1 MIHSLGPVRA
11 PSVALPVRT
20 APAAPV
26 LLPRPPARPL
36 SVPFARDLAAHGDR
50 VALHTP
56 TGTVTYRA
64 LAERVATTAER
75 LGRVRRLV
83 LVAGANRADALVTYL
98 AALSAGHP
106 VLLVPGDGDEA
117 IASLTAAYRPDVVAR
132 TGTDGTWTLDEHHPG
147 TAHTLHPD
155 LALLLSTSGSTG
167 SPKLVRLSHD
177 NVQANA
183 ESIATYLGITDTDR
197 AATTLPMHYC
207 YGLSVIHSH
216 LSRGAGLL
224 LTERSVTDD
233 AFWAE
238 FRAAGATSLAGVPYT
253 FDLLDRIGFDRME
266 LPRLRRITQ
275 AGGRLAPERVA
286 RYAELGRRRG
296 WDLFVM
302 YGQTEATARMAY
314 LPPHLAA
321 TRPEAVGIP
330 IPGGSFRLRPLD
342 DHEHALAPGDGL
354 TLGHGLTPGQGLT
367 ADRGLTPGRGLA
379 PVPASAHGPAGG
391 EGDRRPLVGEL
402 VYSGPNVMLGYAESP
417 ADLSLGR
424 TVVELRTGDLARQA
438 PDGLYEIVGRRS
450 RFAKIL
456 GLRID
461 PQRVEAALERH
472 GVRAY
477 CAGDGDELAITAAG
491 TAADEPRLRRL
502 AAAACGLPPRAVRLR
517 ALPEADLPRL
527 PTGKPDYTAVRHL
540 SRPAARPSVAAR
552 STPTPTDGH
561 AGGAGSTPVHEHTPA
576 PESVSAARR
585 DTAADQSVTAEPDAA
600 TDRRAPADL
609 SATSGPPS
617 DGLPTVH
624 DRPCTDDRGP
634 TDQLRVLYAEILDRT
649 DVTDDSTFVGLGG
662 DSLCYV
668 EMSLRLE
675 QALGALPPDWHTR
688 PLRDLAT
695 AAATPAAA
703 VRTGTGP
710 APTRSGLRRTLE
722 TGIALRAVGI
732 VLIVGSHIHLFTLQ
746 GAAHILIGVAG
757 HNFARFHLTDAE
769 HRTRVRHL
777 WRSIARIALPS
788 AAWITAAVLAT
799 GLYDPAN
806 ALLLNSLV
814 DQGPER
820 HEWHYW
826 FIEALLYFLVAL
838 ALLLTLPL
846 VDRLERRHT
855 FGLPLALLAIGLLG
869 RYDIAGL
876 APARFHLGPTV
887 VFWLFALGWAAARA
901 TTARRRLLLT
911 AVLVLATPGLFQPD
925 QQLRTVVVI
934 AGLTLLIWVPT
945 LPSLAPL
952 NRLAGLLAG
961 SSLYI
966 YLTHFQVYPHLQDDF
981 PALALLASLAVGI
994 AYAAVTTRV
1003 TRAVRRP

>member
-1 MIHSLGPVRA
+1 MIHSSGPVRA
-11 PSVALPVRT
+11 TAALPALP
-20 APAAPV
+20 APAGPV
-26 LLPRPPARPL
+26 LLPGPHRRPRT
-36 SVPFARDLAAHGDR
+36 VPFARDLAAHGHR

-64 LAERVATTAER
+64 LAERVAATAER

-83 LVAGANRADALVTYL
+83 LVAGANRTDALVTYL

-117 IASLTAAYRPDVVAR
+117 VASLTAAYAPDVVAR
-132 TGTDGTWTLDEHHPG
+132 TGPDGTWTLDEHHPG

-167 SPKLVRLSHD
+167 SPKLVRLSHE

-216 LSRGAGLL
+216 LLRGAGLL
-224 LTERSVTDD
+224 LTERSVTDE
-233 AFWAE
+233 AFWTE
-238 FRAAGATSLAGVPYT
+238 FRATGATSLAGVPYT

-330 IPGGSFRLRPLD
+330 IPGGSFHLRPLD
-342 DHEHALAPGDGL
+342 DHEHALAPGHALATGQ
-354 TLGHGLTPGQGLT
+354 GLTPGQGL
-367 ADRGLTPGRGLA
+367 A
-379 PVPASAHGPAGG
+379 PVRASGHGPAGG
-391 EGDRRPLVGEL
+391 EGDRQSLVGEL

-424 TVVELRTGDLARQA
+424 TVTELRTGDLARQA

-472 GVRAY
+472 GVTAY
-477 CAGDGDELAITAAG
+477 CAGDGDELAVLATG

-540 SRPAARPSVAAR
+540 TRPAAPASAD
-552 STPTPTDGH
+552 TPTDGH
-561 AGGAGSTPVHEHTPA
+561 AGGAGTTPVREHIPA
-576 PESVSAARR
+576 PESVTAAQR
-585 DTAADQSVTAEPDAA
+585 DTAAD
-600 TDRRAPADL
+600 R
-609 SATSGPPS
+609 PP
-617 DGLPTVH
+617 VH
-624 DRPCTDDRGP
+624 DRRPI
-634 TDQLRVLYAEILDRT
+634 DQLRALYAEILDRT
-649 DVTDDSTFVGLGG
+649 DVTDDSAFVGLGG

-668 EMSLRLE
+668 EMSVRLE
-675 QALGALPPDWHTR
+675 QVLGVLPPDWHTR
-688 PLRDLAT
+688 PLRDLA
-695 AAATPAAA
+695 PAAPSA
-703 VRTGTGP
+703 VSAQPGP
-710 APTRSGLRRTLE
+710 APARAGLRRTLE

-769 HRTRVRHL
+769 HRVRVRHL

-799 GLYDPAN
+799 GVYDPAN
-806 ALLLNSLV
+806 ALLLNSLL
-814 DQGPER
+814 DQGTER

-838 ALLLTLPL
+838 ALLLALPL
-846 VDRLERRHT
+846 VDRLERRHP
-855 FGLPLALLAIGLLG
+855 FGLPLALLAVGLLG

-925 QQLRTVVVI
+925 QPLRTVVVI

-966 YLTHFQVYPHLQDDF
+966 YLTHFQVYPPLEDDF
-981 PALALLASLAVGI
+981 PVLALLASLAVGI
-994 AYAAVTTRV
+994 TYAAVATRV
-1003 TRAVRRP
+1003 TRAVRRR